1 MSGWRTMLWALP
13 VNRVGLTWVMRPLVS
28 ILETMDWPS
37 FNGYSMP
44 VTGRLVRKPGACVFD
59 KKKY

>member
-1 MSGWRTMLWALP
+1 MLWALP

>member
-1 MSGWRTMLWALP
+1 MT
-13 VNRVGLTWVMRPLVS
+13 RPLVS

-59 KKKY
+59 KKKNIDLWKFYEIRPS